1 MASITTHH
9 DNIDKRQEAYKS
21 AVFYSEASLIS
32 NNGAI
37 IAKAEETA
45 RSEQSRWW
53 LKGNDPAHPSLQPH
67 NVSNEVSTS
76 CERLQDTHINDDDD
90 IQDENSDHDIANN
103 DQEDDESDI
112 EDDFNKP
119 IVAHDDDLGT
129 NFGSLSSFT
138 PRPYLVQPDSIATRP
153 PYPTFQNVSSTLQL
167 PAWLTA
173 DQSPAPESTSDAV
186 VSTAAQVSSE
196 SEADGCS
203 LSCDDS
209 HSTSQPKSSSCR
221 SGRRKKRDRD
231 DDVTLALD
239 DSYLDAKIQATKDE
253 LLSTLEKGGTSSSS
267 FKTSLA
273 SLETYSRMKKSS
285 NDKKQKLS
293 SCFESTNIDG
303 TWLTMSPPEYSNSSL
318 GHNALGDS
326 LYTLGRMTFDM
337 YQPSGLVC
345 SVQKQYNQ
353 IQEVEKDD
361 LPLYVPKTLRSEVDN
376 ERNSETMG
384 KLKTY
389 K

>member
-1 MASITTHH
+1 MQ
-9 DNIDKRQEAYKS
+9 KEEAYKS
-21 AVFYSEASLIS
+21 AIFYSEASLIS
-32 NNGAI
+32 SNEAI
-37 IAKAEETA
+37 ISKAEETA

-76 CERLQDTHINDDDD
+76 CERLQDTHINDDND

-103 DQEDDESDI
+103 DQEDDSDI
-112 EDDFNKP
+112 EDEFNKP

-138 PRPYLVQPDSIATRP
+138 PRAYHIKPDTIATRP
-153 PYPTFQNVSSTLQL
+153 SHPTFQNVSSTLQL

-173 DQSPAPESTSDAV
+173 DQRD
-186 VSTAAQVSSE
+186 TAAQVSSE

-209 HSTSQPKSSSCR
+209 QSTSQLKSSSCR
-221 SGRRKKRDRD
+221 SGRRKKRARE
-231 DDVTLALD
+231 DDVTLGLD
-239 DSYLDAKIQATKDE
+239 DSYLDAKIQATKAE
-253 LLSTLEKGGTSSSS
+253 LLSTLEKGGTSSSSS

-293 SCFESTNIDG
+293 SCSESTNIDG
-303 TWLTMSPPEYSNSSL
+303 TWLTISPPEYSSSSL
-318 GHNALGDS
+318 GHNAWGDS

-376 ERNSETMG
+376 ERSSETKG
-384 KLKTY
+384 RLKTY

>member
-1 MASITTHH
+1 MESSNSWPSTITS
-9 DNIDKRQEAYKS
+9 KKEEAYKS
-21 AVFYSEASLIS
+21 AIFYSEASLIS
-32 NNGAI
+32 KNGAI

-53 LKGNDPAHPSLQPH
+53 LKGNDPAHPSLQPYKL
-67 NVSNEVSTS
+67 SNEVSTS
-76 CERLQDTHINDDDD
+76 CEQLQDTHINDDDDD

-103 DQEDDESDI
+103 DQEDDDNDT
-112 EDDFNKP
+112 EDEFNKP

-138 PRPYLVQPDSIATRP
+138 PRSYRVQPDSIATRP
-153 PYPTFQNVSSTLQL
+153 SYPLQL

-173 DQSPAPESTSDAV
+173 DQSIVSESTSRRPDTV
-186 VSTAAQVSSE
+186 AQVSSE

-221 SGRRKKRDRD
+221 YGRRKKRDRD
-231 DDVTLALD
+231 DETLGLD
-239 DSYLDAKIQATKDE
+239 DSYLDAKIQATKVE
-253 LLSTLEKGGTSSSS
+253 LLSTLEKGGTTSSSS
-267 FKTSLA
+267 FKTLLA

-293 SCFESTNIDG
+293 SCTESTNIDG
-303 TWLTMSPPEYSNSSL
+303 TWLTLSPPEYSASSL
-318 GHNALGDS
+318 GHNAWGDS

-353 IQEVEKDD
+353 IQEVDKDE

-376 ERNSETMG
+376 ERSSKTKEG